1 MSISKLFKKKELTPE
16 EIEKRELDKEMK
28 KYFGKIL
35 KNPSKAMD
43 YFNEII
49 SIMDVMIEKGYYT
62 EKDKLRNVEKFN
74 NLMNRFRKLRG

>member
-1 MSISKLFKKKELTPE
+1 MTISKFFKKKERTPE

-35 KNPSKAMD
+35 KNPSKGMD

>member
-1 MSISKLFKKKELTPE
+1 MSISKFFKKKERTPE

-35 KNPSKAMD
+35 KNPSKGMD

>member
-35 KNPSKAMD
+35 KNPSKGMD